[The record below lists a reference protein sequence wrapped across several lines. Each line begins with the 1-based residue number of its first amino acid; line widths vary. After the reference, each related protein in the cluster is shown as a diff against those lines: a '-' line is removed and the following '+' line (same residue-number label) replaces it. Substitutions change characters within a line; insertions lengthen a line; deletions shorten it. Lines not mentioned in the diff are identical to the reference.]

1 MDSENT
7 RGVEGVAYLNLGGLT
22 CNAQRKREGREVWL
36 SVIGNGWGWVGTHLT
51 LDTQIWEVESRFAEV
66 GWVWGFNLGWRGRV
80 RCAAGNQAD
89 WYVDLG
95 IHIRLE
101 VSQSQGEGDKEKGGS
116 CAGKVHSYSAK
127 RNAEYKEIDWRMT
140 HSSGLIRNSG
150 AHSSRLNSTG
160 RCSGAHGSGLFS
172 GRAHS
177 VSGKTGKSV
186 LWAGM

>member
-101 VSQSQGEGDKEKGGS
+101 VSQSQGGHHWFEISEKVTRR
-116 CAGKVHSYSAK
+116 K
-127 RNAEYKEIDWRMT
+127 
-140 HSSGLIRNSG
+140 G
-150 AHSSRLNSTG
+150 AHVLGKYTPIQRNGMQSTRRLIGKWNLIKRIPLGKDGNLDESS
-160 RCSGAHGSGLFS
+160 
-172 GRAHS
+172 S
-177 VSGKTGKSV
+177 VIIVGI
-186 LWAGM
+186 